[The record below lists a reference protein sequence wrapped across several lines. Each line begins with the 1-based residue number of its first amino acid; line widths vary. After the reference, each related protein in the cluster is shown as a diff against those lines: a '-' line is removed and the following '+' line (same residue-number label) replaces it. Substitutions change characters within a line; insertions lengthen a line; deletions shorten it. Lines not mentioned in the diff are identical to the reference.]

1 MRAVAGFS
9 QTPGNYYLK
18 RGYAEPPDAL
28 VLKIWSWVHEAL
40 AMYERGDIKKVDL
53 CGIEFLRLLK
63 KLRVVSLQ
71 DAACYGLS
79 PSINTPLVNAPVCRL
94 HVPHWVPIPM

>member
-18 RGYAEPPDAL
+18 RGYAVPPDAL
-28 VLKIWSWVHEAL
+28 VLKIWPWVDEAL

-71 DAACYGLS
+71 DTAAPVELEDYPDLEILS
-79 PSINTPLVNAPVCRL
+79 P
-94 HVPHWVPIPM
+94 